1 MNEEKEEKVTEGNE
15 KKTEQKEKKKDLK
28 KENTFLKEQ
37 IKKKE
42 NELSDY
48 VDMLKHLQAEFENYK
63 KRVVREQTN
72 FLEFACKDII
82 IKILPVLDNLERS
95 LSSARDAADF
105 EVFKKGVEMVYSHL
119 VDILKKEG
127 LEAINPAGQCFNPQE
142 HEALMQVESDEH
154 EEGTVVEAMQKGYLL
169 KGKVLRPA
177 IVKVAKGRESKEKN
191 NEQKEEEN

>member
-1 MNEEKEEKVTEGNE
+1 MNEEKEEKVTKGNE

-42 NELSDY
+42 NELADY
-48 VDMLKHLQAEFENYK
+48 VNTLKHLQAEFENYK
-63 KRVVREQTN
+63 KRIVREQTN
-72 FLEFACKDII
+72 FLEFACKDIV

-105 EVFKKGVEMVYSHL
+105 EAFKKGVEMVYSHL
-119 VDILKKEG
+119 VDSLKKEG
-127 LEAINPAGQCFNPQE
+127 LEAIDSAGQRFNPQE

-154 EEGTVVEAMQKGYLL
+154 EEGTVVEAIQKGYFL

-177 IVKVAKGRESKEKN
+177 IVKVAKGCESKEKN